1 MKPRPAPSTRRGV
14 TLIEMSVVIC
24 VLLALMS
31 TGLYFSNQIGNWK
44 AGKEAA
50 ETLRA
55 VYAAQRMYLADHP
68 TAAVGTLTQEK
79 LLPYMPNHPSVMP
92 TITSLDDEELGIN
105 VTVSPPVVDGG
116 GGAAYDPS
124 GSSSD
129 SLWDVGE

>member
-1 MKPRPAPSTRRGV
+1 MKPRPAPSTRRGA

-31 TGLYFSNQIGNWK
+31 TGLYFSYKIGEWK
-44 AGKEAA
+44 AGKEAG

-68 TAAVGTLTQEK
+68 TAAVNTITSAQ
-79 LLPYMPNHPSVMP
+79 LLPYMPNSPSVMP
-92 TITSLDDEELGIN
+92 VITSLDDKELDVN
-105 VTVSPPVVDGG
+105 VAVSPPVVSDGN
-116 GGAAYDPS
+116 GAAYDPS
-124 GSSSD
+124 GSPSD

>member
-1 MKPRPAPSTRRGV
+1 MKPRPAPSTRRGA

-31 TGLYFSNQIGNWK
+31 TGLYFSNKIGEWK

-68 TAAVGTLTQEK
+68 TAAVGSLSHAL
-79 LLPYMPNHPSVMP
+79 LLPYMPNSPGVMP
-92 TITSLDDEELGIN
+92 TITSLDDEELDIN
-105 VTVSPPVVDGG
+105 VAVSPPVVDGG

-124 GSSSD
+124 GSPSD

>member
-1 MKPRPAPSTRRGV
+1 MKPRPAPSTRRGA

-31 TGLYFSNQIGNWK
+31 TGLYFSNQIGHWK

-92 TITSLDDEELGIN
+92 TITSLDDQELDIN
-105 VTVSPPVVDGG
+105 VAVSPPVVSDGNG
-116 GGAAYDPS
+116 TYDPS